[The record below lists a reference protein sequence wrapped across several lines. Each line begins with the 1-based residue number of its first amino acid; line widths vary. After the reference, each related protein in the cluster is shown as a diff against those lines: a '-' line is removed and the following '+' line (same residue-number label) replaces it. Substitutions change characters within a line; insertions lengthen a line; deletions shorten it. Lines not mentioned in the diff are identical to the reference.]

1 MILYVDETEND
12 EYFIVA
18 GLLVE
23 SDAEVNLAYKRFKKR
38 IKSFNIREK
47 FRSRLFTEFKSTLLD
62 NTYPRVKERMIGEI
76 LSLEGMIIYS
86 CFVKKDVHFNQEL
99 KESVYITL
107 LSKILGEIKSN
118 TVVLFDSFGKKDFED
133 RIIRSFIDN
142 DIIDDLFPG
151 KSEKEAGLQFID
163 NICSVIRLHKSG
175 DGKDRFFDLIK
186 GMIKEV

>member
-62 NTYPRVKERMIGEI
+62 NTYPTVKKIMIGEI
-76 LSLEGMIIYS
+76 LSL
-86 CFVKKDVHFNQEL
+86 Q
-99 KESVYITL
+99 
-107 LSKILGEIKSN
+107 IKS
-118 TVVLFDSFGKKDFED
+118 
-133 RIIRSFIDN
+133 
-142 DIIDDLFPG
+142 
-151 KSEKEAGLQFID
+151 Q
-163 NICSVIRLHKSG
+163 
-175 DGKDRFFDLIK
+175 
-186 GMIKEV
+186 